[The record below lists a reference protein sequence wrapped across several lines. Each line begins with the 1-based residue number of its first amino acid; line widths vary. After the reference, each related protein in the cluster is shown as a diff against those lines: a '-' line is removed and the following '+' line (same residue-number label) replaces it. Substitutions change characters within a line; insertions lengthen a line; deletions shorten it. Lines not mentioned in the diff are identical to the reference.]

1 MVMGFESKKG
11 DTEYKGKVYGPII
24 DAKTGKPKP
33 MEGRSLAAKQPDTL
47 DWSAYQKD
55 VYEPGRRGK
64 YKRTDII
71 SAVFGSRGLANL
83 VNANELRLLS
93 SEFDSIVDW
102 VNKSPKPTGGTKQ
115 NLHGYIDGHLVTRDG
130 YVNTVVAK
138 KAEQTW
144 SQYYASPEY
153 RNGIG
158 ADDPW
163 VLADV

>member
-1 MVMGFESKKG
+1 MEWGA
-11 DTEYKGKVYGPII
+11 YNQPVY
-24 DAKTGKPKP
+24 
-33 MEGRSLAAKQPDTL
+33 S
-47 DWSAYQKD
+47 
-55 VYEPGRRGK
+55 RRGNL
-64 YKRTDII
+64 KRTDLI
-71 SAVFGSRGLANL
+71 SAVFGSGGLATLIPSDNFT
-83 VNANELRLLS
+83 LLS
-93 SEFDSIVDW
+93 SEFQSIIDW
-102 VNKSPKPTGGTKQ
+102 VKKSPKPTGGTN
-115 NLHGYIDGHLVTRDG
+115 NLHGYIDGHLVKRDG